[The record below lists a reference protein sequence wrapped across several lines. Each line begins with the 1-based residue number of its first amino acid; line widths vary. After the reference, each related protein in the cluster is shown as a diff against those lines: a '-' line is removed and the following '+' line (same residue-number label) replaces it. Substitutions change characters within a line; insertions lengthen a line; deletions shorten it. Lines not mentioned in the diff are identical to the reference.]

1 LIGKNIYQYKLTNG
15 GRASVTRNL
24 KTENMATKF
33 YITFLNKEKSFQKD
47 IMYFE
52 TYENAVEWALQNLG
66 NFNPDMIQIN
76 Y

>member
-1 LIGKNIYQYKLTNG
+1 
-15 GRASVTRNL
+15 
-24 KTENMATKF
+24 MATKF